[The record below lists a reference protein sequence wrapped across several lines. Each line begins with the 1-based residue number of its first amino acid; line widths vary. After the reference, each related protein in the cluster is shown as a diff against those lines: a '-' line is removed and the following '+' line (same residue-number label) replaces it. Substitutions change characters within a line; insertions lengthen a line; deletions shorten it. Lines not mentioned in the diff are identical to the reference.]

1 MFYHNYKYRIKCIVR
16 DRQMMFWTLLFPIVL
31 ATLFNLALRNL
42 SSAEDF
48 SIINIAIVKDE
59 KYKEN
64 KEFLEVIKSV
74 SDNKSDDD
82 LFHIEYTSK
91 DKAKERLD
99 DNAIEGYIFF
109 DKDINVVVKKSGIN
123 QTIIKSFVDEY
134 KQTSSTIKTILQK
147 NPQAISSKDFS
158 NIFERTNYIKEVA
171 IGRDSPDISVNYFY
185 TLIAMACLYGGFFGL
200 KEIASIQ
207 ANQSFQGARTSV
219 APAHK
224 LKIATSSIAAATT
237 VQLFNIGALIAYISL
252 ALNVSFSNQLGYII
266 LICIVGTIT
275 GVTFGTCIGAILKKK
290 EGIKI
295 GVVVG
300 STMMMSYLAGMMNDK
315 IKYIVSS
322 KMPILSYINPVNLI
336 ADSFYSMYYYDTTTK
351 LFINLSILCLLSII
365 FSVITY
371 LVLRR
376 QKYAS
381 L

>member
-185 TLIAMACLYGGFFGL
+185 ALIAMACLYGGFFGL

-224 LKIATSSIAAATT
+224 LKIATSSIAAATI

-252 ALNVSFSNQLGYII
+252 SLNVSFSNQLGYII

-295 GVVVG
+295 GIVVG

>member
-1 MFYHNYKYRIKCIVR
+1 
-16 DRQMMFWTLLFPIVL
+16 MMFWTLLFPIVL

-295 GVVVG
+295 GVAVG

>member
-295 GVVVG
+295 GIVVG

>member
-295 GVVVG
+295 GVAVG

>member
-147 NPQAISSKDFS
+147 NTQAISSKDFS

-295 GVVVG
+295 GIVVG

>member
-134 KQTSSTIKTILQK
+134 KQTFSTIKTILQK

-295 GVVVG
+295 GIVVG

>member
-185 TLIAMACLYGGFFGL
+185 ALIAMACLYGGFFGL

>member
-295 GVVVG
+295 GIVVG

-322 KMPILSYINPVNLI
+322 KMPILSYINHVNLI